1 MAAEGGDTQAPVE
14 TAAAEGGDTQM
25 KAILSQMIAFMTDLR
40 GLKEEMTAQHVE
52 VARLALKRSNRM
64 HSLSKDGE
72 KTGVGGGRE
81 GAGRGAEAVL
91 SQKSV
96 ILR

>member
-40 GLKEEMTAQHVE
+40 GLKEEMTA
-52 VARLALKRSNRM
+52 
-64 HSLSKDGE
+64 
-72 KTGVGGGRE
+72 
-81 GAGRGAEAVL
+81 
-91 SQKSV
+91 
-96 ILR
+96 

>member
-1 MAAEGGDTQAPVE
+1 MLLYEGMAAEGGDTQAPVE

-64 HSLSKDGE
+64 HSL
-72 KTGVGGGRE
+72 R
-81 GAGRGAEAVL
+81 
-91 SQKSV
+91 
-96 ILR
+96 